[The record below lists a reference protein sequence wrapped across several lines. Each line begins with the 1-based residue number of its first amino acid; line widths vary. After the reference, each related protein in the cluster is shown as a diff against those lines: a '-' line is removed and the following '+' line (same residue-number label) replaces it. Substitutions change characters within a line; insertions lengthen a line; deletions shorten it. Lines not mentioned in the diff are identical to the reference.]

1 MITLDPLDDLPGIR
15 HGFFTREGGVSEGL
29 YASLNCGFGSGD
41 QPARVAENRARIAGR
56 LAVRTEHLV
65 TVYQIHSPDVVV
77 AERPWRPEEAP
88 QADAMVTDRPG
99 LALGILTA
107 DCVPVLFADPAA
119 GVVGA
124 AHAGWKGARDGVVA
138 GTVAA
143 MVKLGAKPE
152 RMVAAVGP
160 CIAQSS
166 YEVGPEFPGQFEA
179 GDADFFTPSTTRP
192 GHFLFDIGGL
202 VERRLTDQG
211 IGVVQRCA
219 HDTAAEEERFFSY
232 RRATLRGEPVYGR
245 GLSVI
250 VLGD

>member
-1 MITLDPLDDLPGIR
+1 MITLDALDDLSGIR
-15 HGFFTREGGVSEGL
+15 HGFFTREGGVSKGH

-41 QPARVAENRARIAGR
+41 EPARVAENRARIAGR
-56 LAVRTEHLV
+56 LAVPAGHLV

-77 AERPWRPEEAP
+77 AGRPWQPGDAP
-88 QADAMVTDRPG
+88 QADAMVTNQPG

-119 GVVGA
+119 RVIGA
-124 AHAGWKGARDGVVA
+124 AHAGWKGARGGVVA
-138 GTVAA
+138 STVAA

-152 RMVAAVGP
+152 RIVAAIGP
-160 CIAQSS
+160 CIAQDS

-179 GDADFFTPSTTRP
+179 GDAGFFKPSVKP
-192 GHFLFDIGGL
+192 GHHMFDIGGL
-202 VERRLTDQG
+202 VEKRLTEQG
-211 IGVVQRCA
+211 IASVRRCPA
-219 HDTAAEEERFFSY
+219 DTAAEEERFFSY

-250 VLGD
+250 VLGA